1 MSRFT
6 DWRPFASLRTRP
18 PGEKRFLILVPLT
31 GVATGFA
38 SVALIRLLGLAQS
51 LFWGSR
57 HELLEH
63 ALAAPAWQRFLIPV
77 AGGALVGLVILIT
90 RQPVGGHG
98 TAGIIEAVAQRAGV
112 LPIGRSL
119 LKAVATLITVS
130 TGGSLGREGPLVR
143 VGAALGSF
151 LGRRFHLSGNRLNI
165 LLGCGAAAGIA
176 AAYNAPIGGA
186 LFALEVILGNFALES
201 FGPIVVA
208 SAIGTVISRKL
219 VSAYPAYNPPPYTT
233 LTTGW
238 ELWHYLAMGI
248 GIGVASALFI
258 LALNGTEKGFQRLP
272 LPGWAKPVIGF
283 ALVGLIGVKF
293 PHVFGNGYDTTNSVL
308 RGEVPLQLVLLL
320 PFLKVA
326 ATALTAGSGGSGGLF
341 TPTLFVGSTL
351 GYAYGAWAHETFG
364 SATSEPGAYAL
375 VGMGAMI
382 AGTTQVPL
390 TAIMILFELTGDYQ
404 IILPLM
410 VACTGAVVVSRLL
423 HRESIYTEPL
433 LERGVRLGGRMEELV
448 MDAIRVRDLMRS
460 GSAPVNE
467 LESVG
472 VVLKRLLEEGRKEMF
487 VVGEDGRLLGAI
499 TLGDLYEPLRNPD
512 AAQSLRAKD
521 VMYADVP
528 VLNQDDRLSEAIGR
542 WKQVSRDRLPV
553 VDGPDTRRLAGE
565 LSAGD
570 IIAVYSQ
577 EVLHKEARLARFDS
591 RVAGEKPET
600 TYVELPGEYVVALV
614 TLPESFPEMSL
625 RELGARQRFGVNVI
639 EIKRRM
645 PGGQERR
652 IIPDPSTELKPGD
665 GLIVVGR
672 PLEIARL
679 GDPVRLAEIAAARLA
694 AEGPPASPGREP
706 PDGAASPQRVG
717 GPAFTPEE
725 KQ

>member
-1 MSRFT
+1 MMPEDRMSRFA

-57 HELLEH
+57 HELLMH
-63 ALAAPAWQRFLIPV
+63 AQEATAWHRFLVPV
-77 AGGALVGLVILIT
+77 AGGALVGLLILIT

-98 TAGIIEAVAQRAGV
+98 TSGIIEAVAQRAGV

-119 LKAVATLITVS
+119 FKAGATIVTVA

-219 VSAYPAYNPPPYTT
+219 VTAYPAYTPPAYTT
-233 LTTGW
+233 LTSGW

-248 GIGVASALFI
+248 GVGVASALFI
-258 LALNGTEKGFQRLP
+258 QILNGTEKGFRRLP
-272 LPGWAKPVIGF
+272 LPDWSKPILGF
-283 ALVGLIGVKF
+283 ALVGLIGVQF
-293 PHVFGNGYDTTNSVL
+293 PHVFGNGYDTTNAVL
-308 RGEVPLQLVLLL
+308 RGEIGLQLVLLL

-341 TPTLFVGSTL
+341 TPTLFVGSSL
-351 GYAYGAWAHETFG
+351 GYIYGAWAHETFPLT
-364 SATSEPGAYAL
+364 TSEPGAYAL

-390 TAIMILFELTGDYQ
+390 TAIMMIFELTGDYQ

-410 VACTGAVVVSRLL
+410 VTCTGAVVVSRLM

-448 MDAIRVRDLMRS
+448 MDTIRVRDLMRS

-487 VVGEDGRLLGAI
+487 VGAI

-512 AAQSLRAKD
+512 AAQSLRSKD
-521 VMYADVP
+521 VMYTDVP

-553 VDGPDTRRLAGE
+553 VDGPESRHLVGE

-577 EVLHKEARLARFDS
+577 EVLHKEARLARFD
-591 RVAGEKPET
+591 RRTAGEKPET
-600 TYVELPGEYVVALV
+600 IFVELPGEYVVALV
-614 TLPESFPEMSL
+614 TLPESFPGMSL
-625 RELGARQRFGVNVI
+625 RELGARQRFGVNII

-652 IIPDPSTELKPGD
+652 IIPDPSTDLKPGD

-679 GDPVRLAEIAAARLA
+679 GDPIRLAEIAAAS
-694 AEGPPASPGREP
+694 GPPAGPAGAGREP
-706 PDGAASPQRVG
+706 AAGASPPRVAG
-717 GPAFTPEE
+717 ATFAPEE